1 MLRDYTLALVTG
13 FLLDCLLGD
22 PEGLYHPVRVIGK
35 YIGWLEKR
43 LRTRGGDLR
52 KSALWLTASTVL
64 LTMGAVFALLRLLR
78 LWGWAPWFAGA
89 ALLDWMRTQK

>member
-1 MLRDYTLALVTG
+1 MMLRDYTLALAAG

-43 LRTRGGDLR
+43 LRTRG
-52 KSALWLTASTVL
+52 APTACS
-64 LTMGAVFALLRLLR
+64 GS
-78 LWGWAPWFAGA
+78 
-89 ALLDWMRTQK
+89 